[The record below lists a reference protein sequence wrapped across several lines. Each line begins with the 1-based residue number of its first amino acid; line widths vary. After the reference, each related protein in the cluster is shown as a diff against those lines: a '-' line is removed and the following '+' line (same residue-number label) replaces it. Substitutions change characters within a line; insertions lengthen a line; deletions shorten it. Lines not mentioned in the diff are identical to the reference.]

1 MGRMRS
7 GVLQETTHEKVER
20 GNGGDATEYREDRR
34 NSFPSERDLRN
45 GLGRS
50 DGKCRPDA
58 RRVLPALRLEGP
70 TRLRSFGGRGSRQ
83 KRREASLRPPRQGPP
98 SALKQRQLPSFGL
111 GPART

>member
-1 MGRMRS
+1 MGRIRS
-7 GVLQETTHEKVER
+7 GVLQETTTHEKVKR

-58 RRVLPALRLEGP
+58 RRDLPALRLEGP
-70 TRLRSFGGRGSRQ
+70 TRLRSFGGGVSCRNSGEER
-83 KRREASLRPPRQGPP
+83 
-98 SALKQRQLPSFGL
+98 LPL
-111 GPART
+111 ELQGPARIMNDNYT

>member
-7 GVLQETTHEKVER
+7 GVLKETTHEKVER

-45 GLGRS
+45 GPGRS

-70 TRLRSFGGRGSRQ
+70 TRLRSFGGRLRVPKSAGGSVP
-83 KRREASLRPPRQGPP
+83 LPRPGTQ
-98 SALKQRQLPSFGL
+98 QHF
-111 GPART
+111 RTTTCTCC

>member
-1 MGRMRS
+1 MRS

-20 GNGGDATEYREDRR
+20 GNGGDATEHREDRR

-70 TRLRSFGGRGSRQ
+70 TRLRSFGGRGFGQ
-83 KRREASLRPPRQGPP
+83 KRREANFPLYRPGPP
-98 SALKQRQLPSFGL
+98 SAFSKRQLLSFAL
-111 GPART
+111 